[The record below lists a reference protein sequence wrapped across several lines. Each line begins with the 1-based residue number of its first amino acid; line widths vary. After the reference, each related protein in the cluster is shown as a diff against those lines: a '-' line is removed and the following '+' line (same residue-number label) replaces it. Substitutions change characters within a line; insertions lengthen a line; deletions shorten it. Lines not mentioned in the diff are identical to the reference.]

1 MINTMKKIRAVI
13 RDHRQKKCISY
24 KDAILNWYRTRN
36 NNYKIYNLGDVKKLK
51 TSDTIF
57 VLGNGPS
64 LNQLNSDYIKM
75 IRSHN
80 SVGVSLSFLKKEL
93 TPTFHMP
100 PIESADPAHSKLRQ
114 DIFSPYRKQYSDV
127 VILLNKRL
135 LFRMVHPRFT
145 PDLLPEAAKC
155 FYFRETGGI
164 RLEKKRP
171 FNDSDF
177 EKSLRYRGKLTAVL
191 DVISRFDYKNIV
203 LLGVDLDKWSYF
215 YENMDG
221 KVAEHLKSTFA
232 VPYGIE
238 HVKEKDKKYVSM
250 YPKAGKYNTI
260 EEYLYAL
267 RAYLKRKKD
276 VNLFVGFKNNMLHP
290 EIPAY
295 FD

>member
-221 KVAEHLKSTFA
+221 KVA
-232 VPYGIE
+232 
-238 HVKEKDKKYVSM
+238 
-250 YPKAGKYNTI
+250 
-260 EEYLYAL
+260 
-267 RAYLKRKKD
+267 
-276 VNLFVGFKNNMLHP
+276 
-290 EIPAY
+290 
-295 FD
+295 